1 MYGFSIDLNFKCI
14 DATFFNLHNS
24 CVNRKP
30 GKQIWNGF
38 LASPLWQVFNHRITS
53 HLQIKLKI
61 HTPPCLYI
69 IIFIV
74 SITTNSTATF
84 TFHHHSILVQWSG
97 LSPYPWCCFLPFSFK
112 YMEVVILI
120 TSKQEALQRIMVV
133 ICSKE
138 AGFMMIHTLFMK
150 PLSVPL

>member
-1 MYGFSIDLNFKCI
+1 MHWCYFS
-14 DATFFNLHNS
+14 NLHNS

-74 SITTNSTATF
+74 IITTNSTATF
-84 TFHHHSILVQWSG
+84 TFHHHSISVQWSG

-120 TSKQEALQRIMVV
+120 TSKQEALHSIMVV
-133 ICSKE
+133 ICSNE

-150 PLSVPL
+150 PLNVPL